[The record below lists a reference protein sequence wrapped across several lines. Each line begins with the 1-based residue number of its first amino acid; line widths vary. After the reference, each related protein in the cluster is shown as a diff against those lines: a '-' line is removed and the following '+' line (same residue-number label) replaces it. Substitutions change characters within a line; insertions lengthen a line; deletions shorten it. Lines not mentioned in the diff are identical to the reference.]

1 MKTISFSAL
10 ALLAS
15 TAALHAGTVSN
26 VSIVENIDGIS
37 TVTDASVSNG
47 NASASGTTF
56 FSESVATQNSDGTS
70 AVRAT
75 AGSNGFQELTT
86 STASFEQDETNTSGG
101 SLDYTLNYTLAGQEA
116 ELFPGFGIVAL
127 ASGATQIAPSNPLNP
142 FTGAGLPSN
151 MINVTAASF
160 QYDIEVDGMLV
171 FTARADAIMDQSGNV
186 VLDAV
191 QNFMPTLASGTF
203 GSTVFS
209 VDGIS
214 GSIFLGSRAA
224 GTTID
229 VTSTLTARAYAEGI
243 PIDGFVGGSVNVRS
257 RDPITLSSIGT
268 LSSTPTIVVNPSPV
282 PLPAAAWMLIAGL
295 GGLGVLRKRAA

>member
-1 MKTISFSAL
+1 
-10 ALLAS
+10 
-15 TAALHAGTVSN
+15 
-26 VSIVENIDGIS
+26 
-37 TVTDASVSNG
+37 
-47 NASASGTTF
+47 
-56 FSESVATQNSDGTS
+56 
-70 AVRAT
+70 
-75 AGSNGFQELTT
+75 
-86 STASFEQDETNTSGG
+86 
-101 SLDYTLNYTLAGQEA
+101 
-116 ELFPGFGIVAL
+116 
-127 ASGATQIAPSNPLNP
+127 
-142 FTGAGLPSN
+142 